1 VIELVRDEDPAEEP
15 VTRISTPS
23 IYLLADS
30 LHPLPLYKDERRQ
43 TGHATDQR
51 RAEGARN
58 DRPRRTETAPRGAYA
73 RSGAVPPEKGI
84 ASEPQETSRLPEDL
98 DLGVGAD
105 AVRWPPSQVLPND
118 QELRLEP
125 EEDGMDEPRD
135 AYPTNPGSSIPASRI
150 SPEVRGGSGD
160 HFAALLGLSRSGR
173 LRFTNG
179 AHRIIIQADSRLRG
193 LYRARFGD
201 RMPKVEARRGIV
213 TIQYPRFPGGDWLND
228 RSERPA
234 EVELN
239 ASIPW
244 DVEVSSGASRLLADL
259 SGLRLGSLK
268 VDGGAR
274 RLEVVLPASS
284 GAVSV
289 AIVGGASNVAIRRP
303 ERVAARLRVDGGATN
318 LTFDDR
324 HISVAGGELDLQS
337 GDYDA
342 ATDRYDIAITGG
354 ANNIS
359 IDKRSEWKEGADL
372 DREVE

>member
-1 VIELVRDEDPAEEP
+1 
-15 VTRISTPS
+15 
-23 IYLLADS
+23 
-30 LHPLPLYKDERRQ
+30 
-43 TGHATDQR
+43 
-51 RAEGARN
+51 
-58 DRPRRTETAPRGAYA
+58 
-73 RSGAVPPEKGI
+73 
-84 ASEPQETSRLPEDL
+84 
-98 DLGVGAD
+98 
-105 AVRWPPSQVLPND
+105 
-118 QELRLEP
+118 
-125 EEDGMDEPRD
+125 
-135 AYPTNPGSSIPASRI
+135 
-150 SPEVRGGSGD
+150 
-160 HFAALLGLSRSGR
+160 
-173 LRFTNG
+173 
-179 AHRIIIQADSRLRG
+179 
-193 LYRARFGD
+193 
-201 RMPKVEARRGIV
+201 MPKVEARRGIV